1 MNTENEQVIAQF
13 EREWR
18 EQFSTYP
25 PLDAMSREER
35 EKLKEYTR
43 RIWMLA
49 KGQRSYYSW

>member
-1 MNTENEQVIAQF
+1 MNTENELIIAQF

-25 PLDAMSREER
+25 PMDTMSREER
-35 EKLKEYTR
+35 EKFKEYPR